1 MKYFWLTLLGLIG
14 IFGGLFLYQNQSR
27 TLSVDQNGLQVS
39 FDLGVWGI
47 GSSSINFVSLA
58 LIIFVLGTLFGLIVP
73 KMYKDI
79 VSKSV

>member
-1 MKYFWLTLLGLIG
+1 MKYFWLSLLGLIG

-47 GSSSINFVSLA
+47 GSSSMSFVSLT
-58 LIIFVLGTLFGLIVP
+58 LIIFVLGTLFGLTVP

-79 VSKSV
+79 VSK